1 MFSCAKH
8 PKETAQN
15 HSACTTA
22 APEEGCSGN
31 FCIGY
36 LQKGGVGVGELPKG
50 GLIGKTVQLLR
61 RVAALRVSLY
71 AANAGFF
78 MILSMFPALVVL
90 LGLLRHT
97 GLGVESLAQLVGG
110 LIPEALETVAED
122 ILLNTYA
129 NSSGSL
135 VGLSALTAMWSA
147 SRGIYGLLTGLN
159 AVYGVREDR
168 GWLTKRLIC
177 VGYTFAFFLVLL
189 LTLVLQVFGDAVLA
203 LLARSRGTFTAF
215 LAEAV
220 DLRFFL
226 LLILQTL
233 TFTLMFMA
241 LPNRRT
247 GFRENLPGAL
257 LASAGWLVF
266 SDLYSIYVEHFS
278 GLGNVYGSVYALA
291 LSMLWLYCC
300 LSIVFYGGALNR
312 YLREKGAGE

>member
-1 MFSCAKH
+1 MGK
-8 PKETAQN
+8 
-15 HSACTTA
+15 
-22 APEEGCSGN
+22 
-31 FCIGY
+31 I
-36 LQKGGVGVGELPKG
+36 PKG
-50 GLIGKTVQLLR
+50 GLIGKTVWLLR

-90 LGLLRHT
+90 LGLLRRT
-97 GLGVESLAQLVGG
+97 GLQVENLVELTAG
-110 LIPEALETVAED
+110 LIPSALVPVAED
-122 ILLNTYA
+122 ILINTYA

-135 VGLSALTAMWSA
+135 VGLSVLTAMWSA
-147 SRGIYGLLTGLN
+147 SRGIYGLLVGLN

-189 LTLVLQVFGDAVLA
+189 LTLVLQVFSDAVLT
-203 LLARSRGTFTAF
+203 LLAGGKGTFTAF

-226 LLILQTL
+226 LLILQTNV
-233 TFTLMFMA
+233 FTLMFMA
-241 LPNRRT
+241 LPNRRA

-266 SDLYSIYVEHFS
+266 SDLYSIYVEHSS

-312 YLREKGAGE
+312 YLGEKGAGEYFLGEKH